1 MRHSVGAGEG
11 GRARPGRRA
20 VLRGL
25 AGGLAVAATGGCQAL
40 PEDLGGSAVR
50 VEKGTVSGAGI
61 TGAEWALARP
71 EGDDEV
77 PLVLAL
83 HGQGGDVGDII
94 GGGLR
99 VEDVLADLLDEGAT
113 PFAVAAVTGGDTYWH
128 PRDDGTDSGAL
139 VTEHLV
145 DAVEEHA
152 IDASRVGFIGWSM
165 GGYGSLRLASEL
177 GRSRVAGVAAIS
189 PALWHSWRDVPDI
202 AFDDAADYEEYGV
215 AGRQR
220 ELRDIPVRI
229 DCGESDVFYGATK
242 RFAQSLGSGVET
254 HYGPGD
260 HSLEYWSTGIR
271 SQLEWLGRHL
281 TG

>member
-1 MRHSVGAGEG
+1 MRHSVGADEG
-11 GRARPGRRA
+11 CSARPGRRA
-20 VLRGL
+20 VLSGL
-25 AGGLAVAATGGCQAL
+25 VGGLAVAATSGCQAL
-40 PEDLGGSAVR
+40 PEDLGGSSVR
-50 VEKGTVSGAGI
+50 VEKGTISGAGI
-61 TGAEWALARP
+61 SGADWVLARP
-71 EGDDEV
+71 GGDATV

-83 HGQGGDVGDII
+83 HGQGGEAGDII

-99 VEDVLADLLDEGAT
+99 VEDVLADLIDEGAA

-128 PRDDGTDSGAL
+128 PRDDGTDSGRL
-139 VTEHLV
+139 VTEHLAGRV
-145 DAVEEHA
+145 QEHA
-152 IDASRVGFIGWSM
+152 VDTSTVGLIGWSM
-165 GGYGSLRLASEL
+165 GGYGSLRLAGEL
-177 GRSRVAGVAAIS
+177 GRSRVAGVAAVS

-202 AFDDAADYEEYGV
+202 AFDDADDYEEYGV

-220 ELRDIPVRI
+220 ELRGIPVRI

-242 RFAQSLGSGVET
+242 RYARSLGSGVET

-260 HSLEYWSTGIR
+260 HSLDYWSTGVR

>member
-1 MRHSVGAGEG
+1 MRHSVGAHEG
-11 GRARPGRRA
+11 VPARPGRRA

-25 AGGLAVAATGGCQAL
+25 LGGLTVTAASGCHAL
-40 PEDLGGSAVR
+40 PEGVGGTSVR
-50 VEKGTVSGAGI
+50 VERGTVSGAGF

-71 EGDDEV
+71 EGDEEV

-83 HGQGGDVGDII
+83 HGQGGDAGDII

-113 PFAVAAVTGGDTYWH
+113 PFAIAAVTGGDTYWH

-145 DAVEEHA
+145 GAVEEHA
-152 IDASRVGFIGWSM
+152 VTVSRLGLIGWSM
-165 GGYGSLRLASEL
+165 GGYGALRLAGEL
-177 GRSRVAGVAAIS
+177 GRSRVAGVSAVS
-189 PALWHSWRDVPDI
+189 PALWHSWRDVPDV
-202 AFDDAADYEEYGV
+202 AFDDAADFEEFGV
-215 AGRQR
+215 SGRQR
-220 ELRDIPVRI
+220 ELRGIPVRI

-242 RFAQSLGSGVET
+242 RYAKTLGSRVET

-260 HSLEYWSTGIR
+260 HSLEYWSTGVR